1 MSGYEILML
10 LAVVALLAIAAF
22 FAVPRVMRTWSAA
35 TSPADERLEYA
46 AQVGKVVDQGSAPTA
61 RGERERAGHRE
72 IEGAP
77 IRQL

>member
-46 AQVGKVVDQGSAPTA
+46 AQVDQGSAPAA

>member
-22 FAVPRVMRTWSAA
+22 FAVPRVMRTWPAA
-35 TSPADERLEYA
+35 TSPVDERLEYA
-46 AQVGKVVDQGSAPTA
+46 AQVGKAVDQGSAPAA
-61 RGERERAGHRE
+61 RGERGRAGHRE

-77 IRQL
+77 IRRL

>member
-35 TSPADERLEYA
+35 TSPVDERLEYA
-46 AQVGKVVDQGSAPTA
+46 ALVGKAVDPGSAPAA
-61 RGERERAGHRE
+61 RGARARAGHRE